1 MEDSSFTDLML
12 DTDEYLIDDWE
23 SDFPV
28 VPVETTDHHQGSG
41 SESGFML
48 IPERPTKQ
56 LKVNSTSS
64 SPSSSSSSGSLT
76 TPQVISFGAPDPTM
90 NLVETSFNFS
100 NQANMN
106 QNAGSKRKECG
117 NNGGKRE
124 PHLLKE
130 HVLAER
136 KRRQKLNERLIALSA
151 LLPGLK
157 KVRESSNHF
166 FVPFNIIF

>member
-28 VPVETTDHHQGSG
+28 VPGETMDHQNPEPGSG

-64 SPSSSSSSGSLT
+64 SSGSLT
-76 TPQVISFGAPDPTM
+76 TTQVISFGAPDPKM

-157 KVRESSNHF
+157 KLNV
-166 FVPFNIIF
+166 